1 LPADKIE
8 RAIKKGT
15 GELEGVIYEEVTYEG
30 YGPSGVA
37 ILMDIIT
44 DNKNR
49 TVAEIRHLLSQ
60 FDGNLGENGSVAW
73 MFDKTGQIIM
83 ESKSANEDTIFED
96 AINAGAEDFYVDNN
110 FYLVS
115 TSADQ
120 LMEIRDKL
128 DHAGYDIKSA
138 EIIWIIS
145 PWMWKKIPK
154 RHLKKKNIVCS
165 VYHIDFEN
173 FDKKEK
179 DDFYERDKYV
189 DFYHVISLKTKQ
201 QLEKLTKKKIISIP
215 FWVNQD
221 IWFPIENK
229 QGLISVEESVH
240 VLKNLSLKKLYT
252 SFILWIIFL

>member
-1 LPADKIE
+1 MAGHSKWANIRHRKGAQEKKRAKIFTKLIKEITISSRLGGGDISSNPRLRKAVSNAKASNLPADKIE

-60 FDGNLGENGSVAW
+60 FDGNLGESGSVAW

-83 ESKSANEDTIFED
+83 ESKSANEDTVFED
-96 AINAGAEDFYVDNN
+96 VINAGAEDFYVDNN
-110 FYLVS
+110 IYLVS

-128 DHAGYDIKSA
+128 DDAGYDIKSA
-138 EIIWIIS
+138 EIELV
-145 PWMWKKIPK
+145 PKTNQTLDDLEAKKV
-154 RHLKKKNIVCS
+154 LKLLDALDDNDDVNK
-165 VYHIDFEN
+165 VYTN
-173 FDKKEK
+173 FD
-179 DDFYERDKYV
+179 FA
-189 DFYHVISLKTKQ
+189 
-201 QLEKLTKKKIISIP
+201 
-215 FWVNQD
+215 
-221 IWFPIENK
+221 
-229 QGLISVEESVH
+229 
-240 VLKNLSLKKLYT
+240 
-252 SFILWIIFL
+252 

>member
-1 LPADKIE
+1 MAGHSKWANIRHRKGAQDKKRAKIFTKLIKEITISSRLGGGDISSNPRLRKAVSNAKASNLPADKIE

-96 AINAGAEDFYVDNN
+96 AINAGAEDFYVDND

-128 DHAGYDIKSA
+128 DDAGYDIKSA
-138 EIIWIIS
+138 EIEMVPKTNQILGDLEA
-145 PWMWKKIPK
+145 KKV
-154 RHLKKKNIVCS
+154 LKLLDALEDNDDVNK
-165 VYHIDFEN
+165 VYTN
-173 FDKKEK
+173 FD
-179 DDFYERDKYV
+179 FA
-189 DFYHVISLKTKQ
+189 
-201 QLEKLTKKKIISIP
+201 
-215 FWVNQD
+215 
-221 IWFPIENK
+221 
-229 QGLISVEESVH
+229 
-240 VLKNLSLKKLYT
+240 
-252 SFILWIIFL
+252 

>member
-1 LPADKIE
+1 MAGHSKWANIRHRKGAQDKKRAKIFTKLIKEITISSRLGGGDISSNPRLRKAVSNAKASNLPADKIE

-15 GELEGVIYEEVTYEG
+15 GELEGVIYEEVSYEC

-37 ILMDIIT
+37 ILLDIIT

-96 AINAGAEDFYVDNN
+96 AINAGAEDFYVDND

-138 EIIWIIS
+138 EIEMVPKTNQILGDLEA
-145 PWMWKKIPK
+145 KKV
-154 RHLKKKNIVCS
+154 LKLLDALDDNDDVNK
-165 VYHIDFEN
+165 VYTN
-173 FDKKEK
+173 FD
-179 DDFYERDKYV
+179 FA
-189 DFYHVISLKTKQ
+189 
-201 QLEKLTKKKIISIP
+201 
-215 FWVNQD
+215 
-221 IWFPIENK
+221 
-229 QGLISVEESVH
+229 
-240 VLKNLSLKKLYT
+240 
-252 SFILWIIFL
+252 

>member
-1 LPADKIE
+1 MAGHSKWANIRHRKGAQDKKRAKIFTKLIKEITISSRLGGGDISSNPRLRKAVSNAKASNLPADKIE

-128 DHAGYDIKSA
+128 DDAGYDIKSA
-138 EIIWIIS
+138 EIEMVPKTNQILGDLEA
-145 PWMWKKIPK
+145 KKV
-154 RHLKKKNIVCS
+154 LKLLDALDDNDDVNK
-165 VYHIDFEN
+165 VYTN
-173 FDKKEK
+173 FD
-179 DDFYERDKYV
+179 FA
-189 DFYHVISLKTKQ
+189 
-201 QLEKLTKKKIISIP
+201 
-215 FWVNQD
+215 
-221 IWFPIENK
+221 
-229 QGLISVEESVH
+229 
-240 VLKNLSLKKLYT
+240 
-252 SFILWIIFL
+252 